1 MKGLIYKFKNTFL
14 ESSLNLVP
22 IIIVVAFFY
31 IFIFQTIP
39 DNLISMVFGLFIV
52 IIGATF
58 FLMGLEIGIFPLGNN
73 LSSEF
78 LEKKSIFWFALFG
91 FSLGFAASIA
101 EPAIISIASQAGTV
115 TEGKLDPLIL
125 RVLIAFSVGAITAF
139 GIIRAIL
146 GWSIS
151 NIIIIGYI
159 FVLTVA
165 FFAPAEILGLAFDSG
180 SIATNVATVPLII
193 SLGIGITSA
202 IAGRNVLKDGFGFV
216 ALAVITPI
224 LIIMIYGIFTF
235 GVEMGTEVI
244 MPASPIEDNAHY
256 REGFTFLGII
266 KDLFLT
272 FLNLVPIVITILI
285 FQYLI
290 IKKPLANI
298 NGMIFGLI
306 FLVIGLYAFIVGIK
320 LGLFPIGESV
330 ASSLIN
336 ENSDMYIYLFS
347 FLIGFATTMAEPALL
362 ATIKQADMMAEKRM
376 NVTMFRIL
384 VAVGI
389 GTGIFIGTFRL
400 INGYDFWF
408 VITSLYIFVIFLA
421 ILAPKEIVAFAFDLG
436 GVSITVVTLPVVTG
450 FGLYL
455 AMNIEGRDP
464 LMDGFGLIA
473 FASVF
478 PMIAVM
484 GYSILAQKFQK
495 GQES

>member
-1 MKGLIYKFKNTFL
+1 MNELIRQFRHTFV

-22 IIIVVAFFY
+22 IILVVAFFY

-39 DNLISMVFGLFIV
+39 NDLFSIAFGFFIV
-52 IIGATF
+52 VVGATF

-91 FSLGFAASIA
+91 FSLGFGASIA
-101 EPAIISIASQAGTV
+101 EPAIISIASQAGSV
-115 TEGKLDPLIL
+115 TQGKLDPFIL
-125 RVLIAFSVGAITAF
+125 RVLIAFSVGMITAF
-139 GIIRAIL
+139 GIMRTIL

-159 FVLTVA
+159 FVLIVA

-180 SIATNVATVPLII
+180 AIATNVATVPLIV

-202 IAGRNVLKDGFGFV
+202 ISGKSVLKDGFGFV

-224 LIIMIYGIFTF
+224 LIIMIYGIFAL
-235 GVEMGTEVI
+235 GIEMGTEVI
-244 MPASPIEDNAHY
+244 KPVNEIEDNTHY
-256 REGFTFLGII
+256 QEGFTFLGIL
-266 KDLFLT
+266 KDLFFT
-272 FLNLVPIVITILI
+272 FLNLVPIIVTILI
-285 FQYLI
+285 FQYLV

-298 NGMIFGLI
+298 NGVIFGLI
-306 FLVIGLYAFIVGIK
+306 FLVIGLYSFIVGIK
-320 LGLFPIGESV
+320 LGLFPIGETI
-330 ASSLIN
+330 AKSLFE
-336 ENSDMYIYLFS
+336 ENNMMFIYLFS

-362 ATIKQADMMAEKRM
+362 ATIKQADMMGEKRL

-384 VAVGI
+384 VALGI
-389 GTGIFIGTFRL
+389 GIGIFIGTYRL
-400 INGYDFWF
+400 INGYDIWTM
-408 VITSLYIFVIFLA
+408 ITILYIFVIFLA

-436 GVSITVVTLPVVTG
+436 GVSITVVTLPIITA
-450 FGLYL
+450 FGIFL
-455 AMNIEGRDP
+455 ATNIEGRDP

-478 PMIAVM
+478 PMITVM
-484 GYSILAQKFQK
+484 SYSIISNLKK
-495 GQES
+495 

>member
-1 MKGLIYKFKNTFL
+1 VNGLINKFKNTFL

-22 IIIVVAFFY
+22 IIVVVAFFY
-31 IFIFQTIP
+31 IFIFQIIP
-39 DNLISMVFGLFIV
+39 DNLISMIFGLLIV

-180 SIATNVATVPLII
+180 SIATNVATVPLIV
-193 SLGIGITSA
+193 SLGIGIASA
-202 IAGRNVLKDGFGFV
+202 IKERSVLRDGFGFV
-216 ALAVITPI
+216 ALAAITP
-224 LIIMIYGIFTF
+224 MISIQLYGIFALDEGF
-235 GVEMGTEVI
+235 SSQIQYIANEVE
-244 MPASPIEDNAHY
+244 DKAHY
-256 REGFTFLGII
+256 IGGFSII
-266 KDLFLT
+266 KVLLDLFDT
-272 FLNLVPIVITILI
+272 FTNILPIIATIVL
-285 FQYLI
+285 FQYFV
-290 IKKPLANI
+290 IKKPLPNI
-298 NGMIFGLI
+298 GRVVFGFI
-306 FLVIGLYAFIVGIK
+306 FLVLGLYGFIVGIK
-320 LGLFPIGESV
+320 LGLFPIGESIAQNLV
-330 ASSLIN
+330 IMN
-336 ENSDMYIYLFS
+336 NVFFIYLFA
-347 FLIGFATTMAEPALL
+347 FLIGFGTTMAEPALV
-362 ATIKQADMMAEKRM
+362 AVIKQADKMSEKQM
-376 NVTMFRIL
+376 NVKIIRLL
-384 VAVGI
+384 VALGVGMGILI
-389 GTGIFIGTFRL
+389 GSYKIV
-400 INGYDFWF
+400 NGHDIW
-408 VITSLYIFVIFLA
+408 LYITVLYMLVILLA
-421 ILAPKEIVAFAFDLG
+421 IFAPKDIVAFAFDLG
-436 GVSITVVTLPVVTG
+436 GVTTSEITVPIVTA

-455 AMNIEGRDP
+455 AMNIDGRDA

-478 PMIAVM
+478 PMITVM
-484 GYSILAQKFQK
+484 GYSILVQKFQNR
-495 GQES
+495 QEG

>member
-1 MKGLIYKFKNTFL
+1 LI
-14 ESSLNLVP
+14 V
-22 IIIVVAFFY
+22 
-31 IFIFQTIP
+31 
-39 DNLISMVFGLFIV
+39 
-52 IIGATF
+52 
-58 FLMGLEIGIFPLGNN
+58 
-73 LSSEF
+73 
-78 LEKKSIFWFALFG
+78 SI
-91 FSLGFAASIA
+91 
-101 EPAIISIASQAGTV
+101 
-115 TEGKLDPLIL
+115 
-125 RVLIAFSVGAITAF
+125 
-139 GIIRAIL
+139 
-146 GWSIS
+146 
-151 NIIIIGYI
+151 
-159 FVLTVA
+159 
-165 FFAPAEILGLAFDSG
+165 
-180 SIATNVATVPLII
+180 
-193 SLGIGITSA
+193 GIGITSA

-256 REGFTFLGII
+256 QEGFTFLGIV
-266 KDLFLT
+266 KDLFFT
-272 FLNLVPIVITILI
+272 FLNLVPIIITILI

-298 NGMIFGLI
+298 NGVIFGLI

-330 ASSLIN
+330 ASSLLN

-362 ATIKQADMMAEKRM
+362 ATIKQADMMAENRM

-389 GTGIFIGTFRL
+389 GIGIFIGTFRL
-400 INGYDFWF
+400 INGYDFWS

-421 ILAPKEIVAFAFDLG
+421 IIAPKEIVAFAFDLG

-455 AMNIEGRDP
+455 AMNIDGRDP

-478 PMIAVM
+478 PMITVM
-484 GYSILAQKFQK
+484 GYSILAQKFQNR
-495 GQES
+495 QEG